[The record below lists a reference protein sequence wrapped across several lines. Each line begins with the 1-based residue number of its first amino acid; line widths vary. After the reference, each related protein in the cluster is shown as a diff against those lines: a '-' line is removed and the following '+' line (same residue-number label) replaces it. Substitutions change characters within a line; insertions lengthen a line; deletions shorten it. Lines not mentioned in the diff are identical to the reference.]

1 MKQFITYI
9 LLFSSAFAL
18 AQKAQFANAKL
29 DAATVYFNSAEL
41 THYFSANLNKGTNE
55 IVVKNVANRL
65 NENTLR
71 IVAPKNV
78 TVLSAQFTTQ
88 YTTDGD
94 NLLPKSKQVKDSI
107 DLLTSQI
114 DKLSNQIAAEKQVVE
129 LIKENKSV
137 LGGGTGLNVAEYA
150 KFLDYSK
157 DKMTTSLDKIDTM
170 TDKQNKLRS
179 LRYNL
184 EQRLKGEVT
193 KEETLSDGKLVLQV
207 MVDAPVKA
215 DFSVSYITPNASWV
229 PFYDLRAD
237 NISQPINLVYK
248 AQVRQ
253 NTGVDWKHIKL
264 SLSSG
269 NPNQNNQF
277 TLLKAWYLY
286 FGRRYDRDYDYVRAN
301 AYRSGAVKKDAVV
314 EQIQEEATISDYT
327 NLNENQLNTSFEIT
341 TPYDILSN
349 NKEHSV
355 SLKELK
361 IKAKYEYYTAP
372 RIDNGVYLVASVDD
386 YSQYNLLTGQANV
399 IFEDMYV
406 GKTLIDPNQT
416 SESMQ
421 LTMGNDKKISV
432 KREKI
437 ADKSATKFISSYKE
451 QTFTYEI
458 TVKNNKKEAI
468 DLKLKD
474 QYPLTTDDKIQI
486 ELLEASKAEVNK
498 ETGILTWDTNL
509 KAGETKK
516 FRISYKVKYPK
527 NEVIGNL

>member
-1 MKQFITYI
+1 M
-9 LLFSSAFAL
+9 
-18 AQKAQFANAKL
+18 
-29 DAATVYFNSAEL
+29 V
-41 THYFSANLNKGTNE
+41 
-55 IVVKNVANRL
+55 R
-65 NENTLR
+65 
-71 IVAPKNV
+71 
-78 TVLSAQFTTQ
+78 
-88 YTTDGD
+88 
-94 NLLPKSKQVKDSI
+94 
-107 DLLTSQI
+107 
-114 DKLSNQIAAEKQVVE
+114 
-129 LIKENKSV
+129 
-137 LGGGTGLNVAEYA
+137 GLNVAEYA

-157 DKMTTSLDKIDTM
+157 DKMTASLDKIDTM

-286 FGRRYDRDYDYVRAN
+286 FGSRHETPLALASNVYYK
-301 AYRSGAVKKDAVV
+301 RSAVNKNVTEDAVM
-314 EQIQEEATISDYT
+314 EEATISDYT

-349 NKEHSV
+349 NKQHSV

-361 IKAKYEYYTAP
+361 
-372 RIDNGVYLVASVDD
+372 
-386 YSQYNLLTGQANV
+386 
-399 IFEDMYV
+399 
-406 GKTLIDPNQT
+406 NQ
-416 SESMQ
+416 S
-421 LTMGNDKKISV
+421 
-432 KREKI
+432 
-437 ADKSATKFISSYKE
+437 
-451 QTFTYEI
+451 
-458 TVKNNKKEAI
+458 
-468 DLKLKD
+468 
-474 QYPLTTDDKIQI
+474 
-486 ELLEASKAEVNK
+486 
-498 ETGILTWDTNL
+498 
-509 KAGETKK
+509 
-516 FRISYKVKYPK
+516 
-527 NEVIGNL
+527 